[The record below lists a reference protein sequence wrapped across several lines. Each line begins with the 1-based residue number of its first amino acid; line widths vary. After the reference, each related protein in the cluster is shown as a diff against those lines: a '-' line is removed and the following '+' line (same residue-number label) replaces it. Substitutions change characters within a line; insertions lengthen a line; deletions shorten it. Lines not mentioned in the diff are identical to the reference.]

1 LFAKSA
7 APLISMWDRR
17 RRSAN
22 DSFCSEL
29 LLQLT
34 TLTMVRLPPYF
45 ALRALEAAARH
56 RSYSAAAKE
65 LTVTHGAVSQ
75 QIRRLEAELGAR
87 LFRRRGNGMIPTPE
101 AARLAERIAAAQAV
115 LQEAIQEFASS
126 AAGDPLVVSI
136 DPQLGVR
143 WLPPR
148 LPRLMAD
155 PAGAN
160 LDLRFEERMAD
171 FITDGVD
178 VGLRYGRGQPAGVES
193 ALLFR
198 EQLFP
203 VCSPSL
209 AGREAIRTP
218 QDLLAAPLLR
228 HTHRPWRL
236 WFSGFGLREP
246 PPSGP
251 ELADSL
257 MIIEA
262 AVQGLG
268 VALAR
273 SSLVQHDLETGRLVR
288 LLPEAIENDF
298 AFYVAW
304 RADNPKLARIHAL
317 RDWLVAEIGARPGA
331 GEADGF

>member
-1 LFAKSA
+1 
-7 APLISMWDRR
+7 MR
-17 RRSAN
+17 
-22 DSFCSEL
+22 
-29 LLQLT
+29 
-34 TLTMVRLPPYF
+34 RLPPYF

-56 RSYSAAAKE
+56 RSYSRAAAE
-65 LTVTHGAVSQ
+65 LAVTHGAVSQ

-87 LFRRRGNGMIPTPE
+87 LFRRQGNGMIPTPE
-101 AARLAERIAAAQAV
+101 AARLAERIAAAQAI
-115 LQEAIQEFASS
+115 LGEAVEAFASS
-126 AAGDPLVVSI
+126 ASRDALVVSI

-148 LPRLMAD
+148 LPRLLAD

-160 LDLRFEERMAD
+160 LDLRFEERVAD

-178 VGLRYGRGQPAGVES
+178 VGLRYGRGQEDGVEQ

-203 VCSPSL
+203 VCSPAL
-209 AGREAIRTP
+209 AGREAIRAP
-218 QDLLAAPLLR
+218 EDLLGATLLR

-236 WFSGFGLREP
+236 WFSCFDLPEP
-246 PPSGP
+246 APSGP
-251 ELADSL
+251 EFEDSL

-262 AVQGLG
+262 AVQGMG

-273 SSLVQHDLETGRLVR
+273 SSLVKPDLDAGRLVR
-288 LLPEAIENDF
+288 LLPEAIDNEL

-304 RADNPKLARIHAL
+304 RADNPKLPRIHAL
-317 RDWLVAEIGARPGA
+317 RDWLVAEIGPESAA
-331 GEADGF
+331 GGTSDF

>member
-1 LFAKSA
+1 
-7 APLISMWDRR
+7 M
-17 RRSAN
+17 
-22 DSFCSEL
+22 
-29 LLQLT
+29 T
-34 TLTMVRLPPYF
+34 RLPPYF
-45 ALRALEAAARH
+45 ALRALEAAARLH
-56 RSYSAAAKE
+56 SYSAAAKE
-65 LTVTHGAVSQ
+65 LAVTHGAVSQ
-75 QIRRLEAELGAR
+75 QIRRLEAELGAQ
-87 LFRRRGNGMIPTPE
+87 LFRRQGNSMIPLPA
-101 AARLAERIAAAQAV
+101 AARLAERIAEAQGLLAEG
-115 LQEAIQEFASS
+115 LREFANS

-148 LPRLMAD
+148 LPRLRAD

-160 LDLRFEERMAD
+160 LDLRFEERLAD
-171 FITDGVD
+171 FVTDGVD
-178 VGLRYGRGQPAGVES
+178 VALRYGREPPANLAS

-203 VCSPSL
+203 VCSPTL
-209 AGREAIRTP
+209 PGHAAICNAR
-218 QDLLAAPLLR
+218 DLLAAPLLR

-236 WFSGFGLREP
+236 WFSGFGLSEP

-251 ELADSL
+251 EFADSL

-262 AVQGLG
+262 AVQGMG

-288 LLPEAIENDF
+288 LLPEAVENDF

-304 RADNPKLARIHAL
+304 RADNPKVPRIHAL
-317 RDWLVAEIGARPGA
+317 RDWLVAEAEVEPGA
-331 GEADGF
+331 GETDNF

>member
-1 LFAKSA
+1 MK
-7 APLISMWDRR
+7 
-17 RRSAN
+17 
-22 DSFCSEL
+22 
-29 LLQLT
+29 
-34 TLTMVRLPPYF
+34 RLPPYF

-56 RSYSAAAKE
+56 RSYSRAAKE
-65 LTVTHGAVSQ
+65 LAVTHGAVSQ

-87 LFRRRGNGMIPTPE
+87 LFRRQGNGMIPLQ
-101 AARLAERIAAAQAV
+101 AAGRLAERIAAAQAM
-115 LQEAIQEFASS
+115 LSDAIQEFASS
-126 AAGDPLVVSI
+126 ASADALVVSI

-143 WLPPR
+143 WLPRR
-148 LPRLMAD
+148 LSRLLAD

-160 LDLRFEERMAD
+160 LDLRFEERLAD
-171 FITDGVD
+171 FVTDGVD
-178 VGLRYGRGQPAGVES
+178 VGLRYGREQPDGVES

-209 AGREAIRTP
+209 AGHEAIHTP

-236 WFSGFGLREP
+236 WFSGFGLSEP
-246 PPSGP
+246 PASGP
-251 ELADSL
+251 VFEDSM

-262 AVQGLG
+262 AAQGMG

-288 LLPEAIENDF
+288 LLPEAVENDF

-304 RADNPKLARIHAL
+304 RGDNPKLARIHAL
-317 RDWLVAEIGARPGA
+317 RDWLVAEIGAEPGA
-331 GEADGF
+331 GETDSF

>member
-1 LFAKSA
+1 MK
-7 APLISMWDRR
+7 
-17 RRSAN
+17 
-22 DSFCSEL
+22 
-29 LLQLT
+29 
-34 TLTMVRLPPYF
+34 RLPPYF

-56 RSYSAAAKE
+56 RSYSRAAKE
-65 LTVTHGAVSQ
+65 LAVTHGAVSQ

-87 LFRRRGNGMIPTPE
+87 LFRRQGNGMIPLP
-101 AARLAERIAAAQAV
+101 AAGRLAERIAAAQAM
-115 LQEAIQEFASS
+115 LSDAIQEFASS
-126 AAGDPLVVSI
+126 ASADALVVSI

-143 WLPPR
+143 WLPRR
-148 LPRLMAD
+148 LSRLLAD

-160 LDLRFEERMAD
+160 LDLRFEERLAD
-171 FITDGVD
+171 FVTDGVD
-178 VGLRYGRGQPAGVES
+178 VGLRYGREQPDGVES
-193 ALLFR
+193 TLLFR

-209 AGREAIRTP
+209 AGHEAIHTP

-236 WFSGFGLREP
+236 WFSGFGLSEP
-246 PPSGP
+246 PASGP
-251 ELADSL
+251 VFEDSM

-262 AVQGLG
+262 AAQGMG

-288 LLPEAIENDF
+288 LLPEAVENDF

-304 RADNPKLARIHAL
+304 RGDNPKLARIHAL
-317 RDWLVAEIGARPGA
+317 RGWLVAEIGAEPGA
-331 GEADGF
+331 GETDSF

>member
-1 LFAKSA
+1 
-7 APLISMWDRR
+7 MR
-17 RRSAN
+17 
-22 DSFCSEL
+22 
-29 LLQLT
+29 
-34 TLTMVRLPPYF
+34 RLPPYF

-56 RSYSAAAKE
+56 RSYSRAADE
-65 LTVTHGAVSQ
+65 LAVTHGAVSQ

-87 LFRRRGNGMIPTPE
+87 LFHRQGNGMIPTP
-101 AARLAERIAAAQAV
+101 AAQRLAERIAAAQAMLGDAV
-115 LQEAIQEFASS
+115 EAFTGSASRD
-126 AAGDPLVVSI
+126 ALVVSV

-143 WLPPR
+143 WLPR
-148 LPRLMAD
+148 HLPRLLAD

-160 LDLRFEERMAD
+160 IELRFEERLAD
-171 FITDGVD
+171 FVTDGVD
-178 VGLRYGRGQPAGVES
+178 VGLRYGAGQEAAGVER

-209 AGREAIRTP
+209 AGHQTIRTA
-218 QDLLAAPLLR
+218 QDLSTATLLR

-236 WFSGFGLREP
+236 WFSGFGLPEP
-246 PPSGP
+246 PASGP
-251 ELADSL
+251 EFSDSL

-262 AVQGLG
+262 AAQGMG

-273 SSLVQHDLETGRLVR
+273 SSLVQQDLETGRLVR
-288 LLPEAIENDF
+288 LLPEAVDNDF

-317 RDWLVAEIGARPGA
+317 RDWLIAEIGPEPGA
-331 GEADGF
+331 GGPDGF

>member
-1 LFAKSA
+1 MK
-7 APLISMWDRR
+7 
-17 RRSAN
+17 
-22 DSFCSEL
+22 
-29 LLQLT
+29 
-34 TLTMVRLPPYF
+34 RLPPYF

-56 RSYSAAAKE
+56 QSYSRAAKE
-65 LTVTHGAVSQ
+65 LAVTHGAVSQ

-87 LFRRRGNGMIPTPE
+87 LFRRQGNGMIPLPA
-101 AARLAERIAAAQAV
+101 AARLAERIAAAQAILSDAV
-115 LQEAIQEFASS
+115 QEFARS
-126 AAGDPLVVSI
+126 ASADALVVSI

-143 WLPPR
+143 WLPRR
-148 LPRLMAD
+148 LTRLLAD

-160 LDLRFEERMAD
+160 LDLRFEERLAD
-171 FITDGVD
+171 FVTDGVD
-178 VGLRYGRGQPAGVES
+178 VGLRYGREQPSGVES

-209 AGREAIRTP
+209 AGYEAIRTP

-236 WFSGFGLREP
+236 WFSGFGLSEP
-246 PPSGP
+246 PASGP
-251 ELADSL
+251 VFEDSM

-262 AVQGLG
+262 AAQGMG

-304 RADNPKLARIHAL
+304 RGDNPKLARIHAL
-317 RDWLVAEIGARPGA
+317 RDWLVAEIATEPGA
-331 GEADGF
+331 SEPDSF

>member
-1 LFAKSA
+1 
-7 APLISMWDRR
+7 MR
-17 RRSAN
+17 
-22 DSFCSEL
+22 
-29 LLQLT
+29 
-34 TLTMVRLPPYF
+34 RLPPYF

-56 RSYSAAAKE
+56 RSYSRAAEE
-65 LTVTHGAVSQ
+65 LSVTHGAVSQ

-87 LFRRRGNGMIPTPE
+87 LFRRQGNGMIPTPQ
-101 AARLAERIAAAQAV
+101 AQRLADRIAVAQTILGDAV
-115 LQEAIQEFASS
+115 KEFTSS
-126 AAGDPLVVSI
+126 ASCDALVVSI

-148 LPRLMAD
+148 LPRLLAD

-160 LDLRFEERMAD
+160 LDLRFEDRLAD
-171 FITDGVD
+171 FVTDGVD
-178 VGLRYGRGQPAGVES
+178 VGLRYGRGEEPGVEC

-209 AGREAIRTP
+209 AGHEAIRRP
-218 QDLLAAPLLR
+218 QDLLKLPLLR

-236 WFSGFGLREP
+236 WFSGFGLPEP

-251 ELADSL
+251 EFEDSL
-257 MIIEA
+257 MIAEA
-262 AVQGLG
+262 AAQGMG

-273 SSLVQHDLETGRLVR
+273 SSIVQQDLESGRLVR
-288 LLPEAIENDF
+288 LLPEAVENDF

-304 RADNPKLARIHAL
+304 RTDNPKLARIHAL
-317 RDWLVAEIGARPGA
+317 RDWLIAEIGPQSGA
-331 GEADGF
+331 GGANDF

>member
-1 LFAKSA
+1 
-7 APLISMWDRR
+7 MR
-17 RRSAN
+17 
-22 DSFCSEL
+22 
-29 LLQLT
+29 
-34 TLTMVRLPPYF
+34 RLPPYF

-56 RSYSAAAKE
+56 RSYSRAAEE
-65 LTVTHGAVSQ
+65 LAVTHGAVSQ

-87 LFRRRGNGMIPTPE
+87 LFRRQGNGMIPTPQ
-101 AARLAERIAAAQAV
+101 AQRLAERIAVAQTILGDAV
-115 LQEAIQEFASS
+115 KEFTSS
-126 AAGDPLVVSI
+126 ASCDALVVSI

-148 LPRLMAD
+148 LPRLLAD

-160 LDLRFEERMAD
+160 LDLRFEDRLAD
-171 FITDGVD
+171 FVTDGVD
-178 VGLRYGRGQPAGVES
+178 VGLRYGRGEEPGVEC

-209 AGREAIRTP
+209 AGHEAIRRP
-218 QDLLAAPLLR
+218 QDLLKLPLLR

-236 WFSGFGLREP
+236 WFSGFGLPEP

-251 ELADSL
+251 EFEDSL
-257 MIIEA
+257 MIAEA
-262 AVQGLG
+262 AAQGMG

-273 SSLVQHDLETGRLVR
+273 SSIVQQDLESGRLVR
-288 LLPEAIENDF
+288 LLPEAVENDF

-317 RDWLVAEIGARPGA
+317 RDWLIAEIGPQSGA
-331 GEADGF
+331 GGANDF